1 MEPQIPIEQE
11 FVEWMGKLGKPIAE
25 LPGYG
30 WIDAIELVHALK
42 LAGPNFSQQKVI
54 DSLNQDTAFSAEGMI
69 VPIDWTI
76 AHNDPTGPN
85 GTVNPKFAGKWDCM
99 SMTKIVNGK
108 FVAVFNKPG
117 KQFTCM
123 VGGPNAPTLT
133 KTPTYESFVPSAG

>member
-1 MEPQIPIEQE
+1 
-11 FVEWMGKLGKPIAE
+11 MGKLGKPIAE

-30 WIDAIELVHALK
+30 WIDAVELVHALK

-76 AHNDPTGPN
+76 SHNDPTGPN
-85 GTVNPKFAGKWDCM
+85 GTVNPKYAGKWDCM